1 MRFELKKLFSSRL
14 MLISLLMCAALLGVF
29 VFRTVKYNIDVGKS
43 LSQRQ
48 EYIESISSGKSSAEI
63 RSYILARESELN
75 EQVAASDEEY
85 PAKLMNE
92 LFICQTIRQRL
103 DFIEKDF
110 SSHRRALITDAI
122 SAAERERAKAAP
134 DQSVIT
140 LNELA
145 AEKYNTVIDLKLTE
159 SGKLSELLVYLDNI
173 YWDYAMMLL
182 AVIIAVRMF
191 TLDYSTGAYRVINS
205 EIKSKG
211 RLFWSRLA
219 AAYSVTAAVVIL
231 SAVSQLI
238 VGVLCFGI
246 TDLSLPLQQFEGFEY
261 CPYIITA
268 GGFLVI
274 KLCLKLLFYLFV
286 TAVSALASVLTKKA
300 GAAVPVSALV
310 TIMPQIIMTM
320 LFIYVSGEN
329 ASALD
334 SRYIAFDRLRTVL
347 PQSFLNLKTYFYRFD
362 YITAAGFAVSRLVSA
377 ALLTCLI
384 TFVCIIT
391 AFKKYA
397 RPAR

>member
-14 MLISLLMCAALLGVF
+14 MLISLLMCVALFGVF

-43 LSQRQ
+43 LSQRR
-48 EYIESISSGKSSAEI
+48 EYIESISSGKRSAEI

-75 EQVAASDEEY
+75 EQIAASDEDY

-110 SSHRRALITDAI
+110 PSHRKALIADAI

-134 DQSVIT
+134 DQSIIT

-145 AEKYNTVIDLKLTE
+145 AQKYNTVTNMKLTE
-159 SGKLSELLVYLDNI
+159 NGKLSELLVYFDNI

-191 TLDYSTGAYRVINS
+191 TLDYSSGAYRVINS
-205 EIKSKG
+205 EYKSKG
-211 RLFWSRLA
+211 QLFFCRLA

-246 TDLSLPLQQFEGFEY
+246 TDLTLPLQQFEGFEY
-261 CPYIITA
+261 CPYIITL
-268 GGFLVI
+268 GGFLAI
-274 KLCLKLLFYLFV
+274 KLCLKLLFYLCV
-286 TAVSALASVLTKKA
+286 TAVSVLASVLTKKA
-300 GAAVPVSALV
+300 GSAVPVSALV
-310 TIMPQIIMTM
+310 TIIPQIIMTM

-329 ASALD
+329 SSALD
-334 SRYIAFDRLRTVL
+334 TRYIAFDRLRTVL
-347 PQSFLNLKTYFYRFD
+347 PQSFLNLKTYFFRFD
-362 YITAAGFAVSRLVSA
+362 YITVAGFAVSRLVCA
-377 ALLTCLI
+377 AVLTCLI
-384 TFVCIIT
+384 TFICIIT
-391 AFKKYA
+391 AFKRYA

>member
-29 VFRTVKYNIDVGKS
+29 VFKTVKYNIDVGKS

-63 RSYILARESELN
+63 RSFISARESELN
-75 EQVAASDEEY
+75 EQIAASDEDY
-85 PAKLMNE
+85 PAKLINE

-110 SSHRRALITDAI
+110 PSHRRALITDAI
-122 SAAERERAKAAP
+122 SAAERERAKA
-134 DQSVIT
+134 DSNQSVIT

-145 AEKYNTVIDLKLTE
+145 AEKYNTVIDMKLTE

-191 TLDYSTGAYRVINS
+191 TLDYSSGAYRVINS
-205 EIKSKG
+205 EYKSKG
-211 RLFWSRLA
+211 RLFWSQLA
-219 AAYSVTAAVVIL
+219 AAYSVTAAVVII

-246 TDLSLPLQQFEGFEY
+246 TDLTLPLQQFEGFEY

-286 TAVSALASVLTKKA
+286 TAVSVLASVLTKKA

-329 ASALD
+329 SSALD
-334 SRYIAFDRLRTVL
+334 TRYIAFDRLRTVL
-347 PQSFLNLKTYFYRFD
+347 PQSFLNLKTYFFRFD
-362 YITAAGFAVSRLVSA
+362 YITVVGFAVSRLVCA
-377 ALLTCLI
+377 AALTCLI

>member
-63 RSYILARESELN
+63 RAYILARESELN
-75 EQVAASDEEY
+75 EQIAASDEEY

-110 SSHRRALITDAI
+110 PSHRRALIKDAI
-122 SAAERERAKAAP
+122 SAAEREREKAAP

-145 AEKYNTVIDLKLTE
+145 AEKYNTVIDMKLTE

-211 RLFWSRLA
+211 RLFWSQLA
-219 AAYSVTAAVVIL
+219 AAYSVTAAVVII

-261 CPYIITA
+261 CPYIITL
-268 GGFLVI
+268 GGFLAI

-334 SRYIAFDRLRTVL
+334 SRYIAFDRLRIVL

-362 YITAAGFAVSRLVSA
+362 YITVAGFAVSRLVSA

>member
-1 MRFELKKLFSSRL
+1 MSFELKKLFSSRL

-63 RSYILARESELN
+63 RSFISARESELN
-75 EQVAASDEEY
+75 EQIAASDEDY
-85 PAKLMNE
+85 PAKLINE
-92 LFICQTIRQRL
+92 LFICHTIRQRL

-110 SSHRRALITDAI
+110 PSHRRALITDAI

-134 DQSVIT
+134 DKSVIT

-145 AEKYNTVIDLKLTE
+145 AEKYNTVIDMKLTE

-191 TLDYSTGAYRVINS
+191 TLDYSSGAYRVINS
-205 EIKSKG
+205 EYKSKG
-211 RLFWSRLA
+211 RLFWSQLA

-231 SAVSQLI
+231 SAVIQLI

-246 TDLSLPLQQFEGFEY
+246 TDLTLPLQQFEGFEY
-261 CPYIITA
+261 CPYIITL
-268 GGFLVI
+268 GGFLAI

-286 TAVSALASVLTKKA
+286 TAISVLASVLTKKA

-329 ASALD
+329 SSALD

-347 PQSFLNLKTYFYRFD
+347 PQSFLNLKTYFFRFD
-362 YITAAGFAVSRLVSA
+362 YITVVGFAVSRLVCA
-377 ALLTCLI
+377 TALTCLI

-397 RPAR
+397 RPVG